1 MNSRGIWSPKRWK
14 GQSLGRYHVTVVTC
28 YCVQKIQ
35 KWFWNRDEDLRSG
48 KWSQVKCTRG
58 ETENDRKEWCSH
70 VQAGEGDAKVQA
82 AGVWWVPQA
91 SERQDSV
98 NSSILVLVFNMA
110 LQKQFVFFT
119 LKFPEKLKHPQ
130 VPIFHIYF
138 RTMSCALLCTVLV
151 KLLVPLKHNW
161 KGNQYLWSLYP
172 VLHLTLGIS
181 RVPPL
186 LGISNI
192 ESYNLSGTAQ
202 GAWPI

>member
-1 MNSRGIWSPKRWK
+1 MTRSDVLRRYNVVKIAGVLLIVAAILWCAFGIKA
-14 GQSLGRYHVTVVTC
+14 
-28 YCVQKIQ
+28 
-35 KWFWNRDEDLRSG
+35 NAA
-48 KWSQVKCTRG
+48 VKA
-58 ETENDRKEWCSH
+58 ENDRKELCSH

-110 LQKQFVFFT
+110 LQKQFVLFT

-151 KLLVPLKHNW
+151 KLLVPLKHN
-161 KGNQYLWSLYP
+161 
-172 VLHLTLGIS
+172 
-181 RVPPL
+181 
-186 LGISNI
+186 
-192 ESYNLSGTAQ
+192 
-202 GAWPI
+202 